1 MGYSVQEEKELNQ
14 ELQKWQRKQLRAVQ
28 KGENIDKAYERMSE
42 LDRKVWEII
51 ANAKTHKDVNWIV
64 WNMAENIIDKYCKMA
79 G

>member
-1 MGYSVQEEKELNQ
+1 MAYSVQEEKELNQ